1 MEPLAVTT
9 VESEL
14 EGLKLPPEYPLI
26 FHAGL
31 HVDTVANTVM
41 RNPDWNRSRRWATML
56 LNETDAHA
64 LGLADGEKAR
74 IITRASAAEIEVEV
88 SPRAASGCV
97 YIRHGGWLIYDG
109 KKYGVNVNELVHR
122 SYRDD
127 LGTPL
132 HRRILC
138 RVEKVQG

>member
-1 MEPLAVTT
+1 MQAPPLKA
-9 VESEL
+9 SL
-14 EGLKLPPEYPLI
+14 KGLSCPRSTPLI
-26 FHAGL
+26 LHAGL
-31 HVDTVANTVM
+31 HVDTMANTVM

-88 SPRAASGCV
+88 IPRAASGCV
-97 YIRHGGWLIYDG
+97 YIRHGGGLIYDG

-122 SYRDD
+122 SYRDE

-132 HRRILC
+132 HRRIPC